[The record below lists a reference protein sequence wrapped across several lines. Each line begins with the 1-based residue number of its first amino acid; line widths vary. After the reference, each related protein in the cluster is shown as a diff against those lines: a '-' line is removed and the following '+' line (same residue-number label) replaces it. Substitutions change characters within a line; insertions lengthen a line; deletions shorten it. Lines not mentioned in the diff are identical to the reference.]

1 MDFTMRLSD
10 VKISRKIAL
19 FYGIL
24 LLGVGVM
31 GGIVYGKM
39 TSIEE
44 VRISNRSVNAGW
56 RDAIEARAAL
66 TRMENSLR
74 GYLLSLDPIYIE
86 KIAKHR
92 ATFDGKISDV
102 VKLSSHAPEAKK
114 LAESAMG
121 GVGNWQRE
129 VADKAVAMVADPM
142 TVEAARSM
150 PTSDAASALIDPTE
164 EAIDG
169 LIALEQNQA
178 EVNAQEQQAAY
189 RVSVA
194 TLGSGVGLLFLMA
207 IVSGLILSRGIA
219 TPISVLRDVM
229 EKLAR
234 GDRGV
239 HVPSTER
246 KDEVGAMAGA
256 VQIFKQA
263 AIDQARLEEEAVA
276 SRSAQ
281 AVQRDRQSQ
290 VDNAKAED
298 LKVFVHAVEAGFD
311 SLSSGDL
318 ATRMNQS
325 VAPEFEPIRVKFND
339 TISALEETIGA
350 VVTGVSAMRT
360 GLSEISVASADLSQ
374 RTEQQAA
381 SLEETVA
388 ALSEVTS
395 GISDT
400 AKGAS
405 RAQGQAAAAQKNAE
419 KGGEIVSRA
428 IAAMT
433 EIEHSSD
440 QIGKIIG
447 VIDEIAFQTNLLA
460 LNAGVEAA
468 RAGEAGRGF
477 AVVAQEVRGL
487 AQRSAEAAKEIKN
500 LISTSSSQVA
510 QGVELVTASG
520 KSLEE
525 IVTQVAEMNTVV
537 SMIAASAGEQAM
549 SLKEVSMAA
558 DNMDKVTQ
566 QNAAMVEE
574 TTAAAQTL
582 TSETD
587 ELAEMVSRFQT
598 KNQAKKSDQNARS
611 ARPAAARTPSHRPVV
626 QMRATGS
633 GGAAR
638 AASSPEGWEEF

>member
-1 MDFTMRLSD
+1 M
-10 VKISRKIAL
+10 V
-19 FYGIL
+19 
-24 LLGVGVM
+24 
-31 GGIVYGKM
+31 
-39 TSIEE
+39 
-44 VRISNRSVNAGW
+44 
-56 RDAIEARAAL
+56 
-66 TRMENSLR
+66 
-74 GYLLSLDPIYIE
+74 
-86 KIAKHR
+86 
-92 ATFDGKISDV
+92 
-102 VKLSSHAPEAKK
+102 
-114 LAESAMG
+114 

-129 VADKAVAMVADPM
+129 IADKAVAMAADPM
-142 TVEAARSM
+142 MIQAARSM

-169 LIALEQNQA
+169 LIALEQKQTEINA
-178 EVNAQEQQAAY
+178 EEQQTAY
-189 RVSVA
+189 QAVVA

-207 IVSGLILSRGIA
+207 IVSGIILSRGIA
-219 TPISVLRDVM
+219 TPISGLRDAM

-239 HVPSTER
+239 DVPAMGR

-256 VQIFKQA
+256 VQVFKQA

-298 LKVFVHAVEAGFD
+298 LKVFVNAVEAGFD

-318 ATRMNQS
+318 TTRMNQS
-325 VAPEFEPIRVKFND
+325 VASEFEPIRVKFND
-339 TISALEETIGA
+339 TISALEDTIGA

-388 ALSEVTS
+388 ALSEVTT

-428 IAAMT
+428 IAAMSQ
-433 EIEHSSD
+433 IEHSSD

-525 IVTQVAEMNTVV
+525 IVTQVAEMNSVV
-537 SMIAASAGEQAM
+537 SMIAASAGEQAL

-582 TSETD
+582 TSETE
-587 ELAEMVSRFQT
+587 ELADMVSRFQT
-598 KNQAKKSDQNARS
+598 KNQTRNSGQKARG
-611 ARPAAARTPSHRPVV
+611 ARPVAARTPSLRPLV

-633 GGAAR
+633 GGAAAR
-638 AASSPEGWEEF
+638 APAPSNDGGEEF